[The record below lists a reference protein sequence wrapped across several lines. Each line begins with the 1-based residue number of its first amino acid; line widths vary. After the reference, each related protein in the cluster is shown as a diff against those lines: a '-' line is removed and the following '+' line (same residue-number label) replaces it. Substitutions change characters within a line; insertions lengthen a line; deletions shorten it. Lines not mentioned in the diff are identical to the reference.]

1 MITTSIVFDHHG
13 RAGKG
18 ELGMLEVR
26 VTVDRKPYYIQTGI
40 KVRKEEWKYGS
51 IIGRADALELM
62 ERLGIV
68 VKRIEEEINFAI
80 TDGRGIS
87 VADIRRRIS
96 ENVSGSDRR
105 FIEWCQ
111 EKVEG
116 LDLAKGTKSH
126 YRTMLVRLTQYDRIR
141 TWRDL
146 TAENLLDFDR
156 YLRELKGVDGNFILS
171 EAARYNYHKCLKALL
186 NLAISLGII
195 KENPYIRLKGKIKR
209 GEKESVE
216 YLTEDEMRSI
226 REVEL
231 KPFSMLDNVR
241 DLFVFQMYTGLSYSD
256 MMKFDISEYK
266 KIDGKWINRSERIK
280 TGVPFVNQLL
290 PPVVEIL
297 EKRDMK
303 LPFMSNQ
310 DYNRALKLLGQCAG
324 IKIALHSHLA
334 RHTFATFML
343 SQGVKL
349 ENLSKMLGHT
359 KITQTQRYAKILA
372 KDVRN
377 DFDMIAEKIKRE

>member
-68 VKRIEEEINFAI
+68 VKRIEEEINVAI

-111 EKVEG
+111 EKVKG

-310 DYNRALKLLGQCAG
+310 DYNRALKLLGQCVG

-377 DFDMIAEKIKRE
+377 DFDMIAEKMKRE

>member
-80 TDGRGIS
+80 TDGRAIS

-116 LDLAKGTKSH
+116 LNLAKGTKSH
-126 YRTMLVRLTQYDRIR
+126 YRTMLIRLTQFGKIR

-146 TAENLLDFDR
+146 NAENLLDFDR
-156 YLRELKGVDGNFILS
+156 YLRELKGVDGNLLLS
-171 EAARYNYHKCLKALL
+171 EATRYNHHKCLKAML
-186 NLAISLGII
+186 NLAITVGII
-195 KENPYIRLKGKIKR
+195 KENPYVRLKGKIKR

-226 REVEL
+226 REVKL
-231 KPFSMLDNVR
+231 KDFSMLDNVR

-256 MMKFDISEYK
+256 MMKFDIDDYK
-266 KIDGKWINRSERIK
+266 KVDGKWINRAERIK

-290 PPVVEIL
+290 PPVVEVL
-297 EKRDMK
+297 KKRDMK
-303 LPFMSNQ
+303 LPLMSNQ
-310 DYNRALKLLGQCAG
+310 DYNRALKLLGEAAG
-324 IKIALHSHLA
+324 IKVKLHSHLA

-343 SQGVKL
+343 SNGVKL
-349 ENLSKMLGHT
+349 ENVSKMLGHT
-359 KITQTQRYAKILA
+359 KITQTQRYAKTLA